1 MANMITFYSNIC
13 WYVWNPM
20 VWSSL
25 IHFGQI
31 RSDLIQKTWPCLF
44 SWYTWQCFIA
54 TFFDKWGIQIWSS
67 LIHFQQIWSDKWT
80 FSNWRKLKELEN
92 TNFNHN
98 MWKKRR
104 KMDICGFLGKH
115 YNLWSKDTGWL
126 KNSNFRACASWRT
139 RAKNQ
144 AYQST

>member
-1 MANMITFYSNIC
+1 MCET
-13 WYVWNPM
+13 P

-31 RSDLIQKTWPCLF
+31 WSDLIQKTWPCLF

-139 RAKNQ
+139 RAKNSFYCPVTRVLKT
-144 AYQST
+144 ATRACIP

>member
-1 MANMITFYSNIC
+1 MCET
-13 WYVWNPM
+13 P

-98 MWKKRR
+98 IWKKGEKWIYVDFWENIIIYGQKIQDDWKIAISEPAHPGGRER
-104 KMDICGFLGKH
+104 KNHRHL
-115 YNLWSKDTGWL
+115 T
-126 KNSNFRACASWRT
+126 
-139 RAKNQ
+139 
-144 AYQST
+144 